1 MRLRI
6 SPLLCRG
13 KFWGKISWKPY
24 SGDRSKSIW
33 LIIPKSQAL
42 ILSAGI
48 RKLRLA
54 RRNYL
59 SKYLL
64 KSLYGFIN
72 AKFPSGLLEPL
83 GLLLSVSLG
92 LGCCLLWC
100 CLLFRHM
107 AAVRSINSSGTSTA
121 FRATPFNAVLSTGNV
136 INAKRDAVANTG
148 NRTHTDI
155 GADPSRCNADIRL
168 SCRA

>member
-1 MRLRI
+1 MSRASGRTYI
-6 SPLLCRG
+6 SLKRVMSLSLKWPMHAPSHFAASLPRKVL
-13 KFWGKISWKPY
+13 GKISWKPY

-64 KSLYGFIN
+64 KSLYEFIN
-72 AKFPSGLLEPL
+72 AKLPSGLLEPL
-83 GLLLSVSLG
+83 GLLFCQSVYGLALEPWPFGAAFAIWRSLA
-92 LGCCLLWC
+92 
-100 CLLFRHM
+100 R
-107 AAVRSINSSGTSTA
+107 
-121 FRATPFNAVLSTGNV
+121 
-136 INAKRDAVANTG
+136 
-148 NRTHTDI
+148 
-155 GADPSRCNADIRL
+155 
-168 SCRA
+168 